1 MNGHKKKQLAKH
13 IGNNITQQQFES
25 DLQIVYNALQKCW
38 ELSF

>member
-13 IGNNITQQQFES
+13 IGENITQQQFES
-25 DLQIVYNALQKCW
+25 DLQNVFDALKKCW